1 MLLLLLLICCLSLVS
16 YYIRESVAKFIYF
29 LRSIREA
36 IDQLAKYSLL
46 DLRFAQRYYVYIR
59 KLLLEYGIFELFSIN
74 VKITVA
80 TAKKN
85 ISFNINISLTLPI
98 ILLCIYFVT
107 AITRFAH
114 TFNKLFSSML
124 DLVSHSSSSDHLF
137 FNKGP
142 KDGRLEYMS
151 TLVASIASLIERR
164 I

>member
-1 MLLLLLLICCLSLVS
+1 MTYNIWNLFFA
-16 YYIRESVAKFIYF
+16 VATVEFSFAVFAKRHEFI
-29 LRSIREA
+29 LAANAEEA

-46 DLRFAQRYYVYIR
+46 DRRYYVYIR

-80 TAKKN
+80 TAKIRY

-114 TFNKLFSSML
+114 AFNKLF
-124 DLVSHSSSSDHLF
+124 
-137 FNKGP
+137 
-142 KDGRLEYMS
+142 
-151 TLVASIASLIERR
+151 
-164 I
+164 